1 MKLMMSMINEK
12 FPNITI
18 NTRAIKNNFFGG
30 EINVSGLVTG
40 GDLIDQLRDDD
51 LGNRLII
58 TSSMLRFENDLFLD
72 DVSTDD
78 VERELG
84 VTLVPVN
91 NNGNDLVEAVI
102 AGKD

>member
-1 MKLMMSMINEK
+1 MCRDLSQAVILL
-12 FPNITI
+12 I
-18 NTRAIKNNFFGG
+18 R
-30 EINVSGLVTG
+30 LR
-40 GDLIDQLRDDD
+40 GDDIGD
-51 LGNRLII
+51 RLII
-58 TSSMLRFENDLFLD
+58 PSSMLRFENDLFLD

-78 VERELG
+78 VERELC